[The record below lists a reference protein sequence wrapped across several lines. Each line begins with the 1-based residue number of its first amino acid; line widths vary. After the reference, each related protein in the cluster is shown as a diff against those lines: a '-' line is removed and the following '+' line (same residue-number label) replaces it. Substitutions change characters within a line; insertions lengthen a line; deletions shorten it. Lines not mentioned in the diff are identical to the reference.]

1 MASDPFNA
9 VGGYK
14 VGIPPIPVID
24 QLGTITA
31 PSARLGNINITGDAI
46 VYGNV
51 QSSLFLGSFHGN
63 ITGALGVPGGNNY
76 VIFNEGG
83 NAQADAGF
91 QFDSTQQ
98 LVTITG
104 DLVAN
109 SITIGSGANKFV
121 TQRVLNAI
129 TNSRVVDQVLH
140 STVANTIA
148 SIDYTVI
155 ATDAD
160 GGYRQTT
167 KLFGSVYG
175 TDVGYFE
182 TGTIDVPL
190 VSPGV
195 GDFKVQYDNG
205 QVNLT
210 VTPLTANTVTY
221 KIMITSYK
229 E

>member
-1 MASDPFNA
+1 
-9 VGGYK
+9 
-14 VGIPPIPVID
+14 
-24 QLGTITA
+24 
-31 PSARLGNINITGDAI
+31 
-46 VYGNV
+46 
-51 QSSLFLGSFHGN
+51 
-63 ITGALGVPGGNNY
+63 
-76 VIFNEGG
+76 VIFNEAG

-109 SITIGSGANKFV
+109 SVTIGSGANKFV
-121 TQRVLNAI
+121 TQRVLNAT

-140 STVANTIA
+140 STLATTIA